1 MFYGLIPIALGLLG
15 LVATFTAWDRG
26 YLRRPGLSRVLTL
39 GAGGLIWLGLVIA
52 AVTLLTASAEAAE
65 ISGGPTMFGSTVDQ
79 VIFTI
84 LVIDALLILAMG
96 VITAGAMVFGVKPIG
111 IWERLPIAAVFLVL
125 STLGCAAVLAFGRY
139 LAGF

>member
-1 MFYGLIPIALGLLG
+1 MFYGLIPIVLGLLG

-39 GAGGLIWLGLVIA
+39 GAGGLIWLGLVMT
-52 AVTLLTASAEAAE
+52 AVALIEPADAAE
-65 ISGGPTMFGSTVDQ
+65 ISAGPTMFGSTVDE
-79 VIFTI
+79 VIFRI

-96 VITAGAMVFGVKPIG
+96 VITAGAMVFDVKPKG

-125 STLGCAAVLAFGRY
+125 STLGCAAVLAFGRF